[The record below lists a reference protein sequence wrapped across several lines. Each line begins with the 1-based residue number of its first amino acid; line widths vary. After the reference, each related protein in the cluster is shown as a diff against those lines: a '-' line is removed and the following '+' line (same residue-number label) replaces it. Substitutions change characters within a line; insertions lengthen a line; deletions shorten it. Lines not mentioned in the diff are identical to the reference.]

1 MNFFKRLGPG
11 LLFAGAAIGV
21 SHIVQ
26 STRAG
31 ALYSFEL
38 VIVVILANL
47 LKLPIL
53 EMGVRYPLET
63 REHLLHGYHKLGK
76 HYLLF
81 FLLITLCTMFIIQ
94 AAITVVT
101 SGILMLFLPTG
112 SSILVVSLIVL
123 ILASLILIVGKY
135 SFLDNF
141 VKFIIIALSATC
153 ILATLLSLKLF
164 DPNKVSYT
172 FNIFEFSKTTDV
184 LFMMALIGWMPAPV
198 DTSVWQSI
206 WYEQKK
212 DYKNAFFDFHIGY
225 WTTTILALLFLSL
238 GALVMFTK
246 GDGFSSQAVGFASDL
261 VSIFTSSI
269 GLWAKPII
277 AFACLATMVSTTLT
291 CLDAYPRVL
300 NGIYKEIK
308 GNEAKSIYNFSLIF
322 TVIGTI
328 LVLYFFLENMKKMV
342 DFATLI
348 SFLVTPIIGYFNFKL
363 FIKLKKDT
371 AYDNSINLVFII
383 SLVFFS
389 LFTIYFVSLKF

>member
-38 VIVVILANL
+38 IAVVILANI

-53 EMGVRYPLET
+53 EMGVRYPLAT

-76 HYLLF
+76 SYLIF
-81 FLLITLCTMFIIQ
+81 FLLITLATMFIIQ

-101 SGILMLFLPTG
+101 SGILMLFLPEG
-112 SSILVVSLIVL
+112 VSILLVSTFVLVGAAL
-123 ILASLILIVGKY
+123 ILMVGKY
-135 SFLDNF
+135 SLLDNL
-141 VKFIIIALSATC
+141 VKFIIIALCLTTIMATC
-153 ILATLLSLKLF
+153 LSLKLY
-164 DPNKVSYT
+164 DPSKVS
-172 FNIFEFSKTTDV
+172 FLFHEFDFSKSSDL

-198 DTSVWQSI
+198 DTSVWQSL
-206 WYEQKK
+206 WYEEKK
-212 DYKNAFFDFHIGY
+212 DYQNAFFDFHVGY
-225 WTTTILALLFLSL
+225 WTTTVLALLFLTL
-238 GALVMFTK
+238 GALVMFTQ
-246 GDGFSSQAVGFASDL
+246 GNSFPAQSVGFAGEL
-261 VSIFTSSI
+261 VNMFVGSI
-269 GLWAKPII
+269 GPWSKPII

-300 NGIYKEIK
+300 HATVKELKLNIST
-308 GNEAKSIYNFSLIF
+308 ELYNISLGLI
-322 TVIGTI
+322 VVGTI
-328 LVLYFFLENMKKMV
+328 LVIGFFMKNMKQMV

-363 FIKLKKDT
+363 FKVLKKDT
-371 AYDNSINLVFII
+371 AYDRFINFIFII

-389 LFTIYFVSLKF
+389 LFTIYFIYQKI